1 MAKLFAKTGDPYQ
14 TPHSAIFDLGLH
26 CVPIILLG
34 LRLKWVNFIQRFSI
48 EEGFLD
54 NFFFFFSHGNMLQVL
69 VRINSAHCTHMF
81 RRQKIPS

>member
-14 TPHSAIFDLGLH
+14 TPHSATFDLGLH

-54 NFFFFFSHGNMLQVL
+54 NFLFFFFSTETYVTGT
-69 VRINSAHCTHMF
+69 R
-81 RRQKIPS
+81 